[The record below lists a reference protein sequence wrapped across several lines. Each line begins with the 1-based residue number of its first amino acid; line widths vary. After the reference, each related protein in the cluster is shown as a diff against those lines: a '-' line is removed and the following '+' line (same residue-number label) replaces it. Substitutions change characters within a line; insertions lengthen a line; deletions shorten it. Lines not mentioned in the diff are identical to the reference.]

1 MDRLA
6 ELMVEL
12 LNYQKYDEDLGITT
26 DGFYVT
32 EYGNLGYVLRGFGK
46 SDTAKLEYD
55 PEKGEITCFT
65 RYGQKDQ
72 ICDLEDLILVHAGWV
87 RSAYETGFYS

>member
-12 LNYQKYDEDLGITT
+12 LYYQKDEEDCSITT
-26 DGFYVT
+26 YGFYVT
-32 EYGNLGYVLRGFGK
+32 EYGNLGYILRGFGK

-55 PEKGEITCFT
+55 PEMGTIYCFT
-65 RYGQKDQ
+65 RYGQEDL
-72 ICDLEDLILVHAGWV
+72 ICDLEDLLLVHSGWV
-87 RSAYETGFYS
+87 NQAFTTGFYS